1 VTSFGT
7 ERAVRCSVRCLLVT
21 LLAAACGGSSHA
33 VKPTPPVEEKPDPYM
48 EWHRSEPKSPTETFR
63 TTKFEP
69 PQQCG
74 QGPYR
79 MVVEASGAKF
89 SEGMSVSICTNHAF
103 KGSISYLTPQQWAK
117 KNESGFGFTQDKH
130 HEKCRVDGVGL
141 VTPVAAS
148 GGGAAKPT
156 TATKGKKADPGAAAA
171 PVAVELHGEVVTTS
185 SRCPNGQQQ
194 VSVINTDTIGM
205 PDSTSPVWGKG
216 RVVIEIW
223 SELPNDLAGA
233 SFLVQQRGVPDGV
246 TAETWKA
253 YREAHDAWFKG
264 YDDALARSRAAGH
277 KWTTYEQAKPTKQP
291 PAARAEVQTPRPSPN
306 ASWIP
311 GYWSDSDGWVWSAG
325 FWRVPKEDIE
335 QEKTV
340 EAPAP
345 PPVVKVEP
353 APQPEV
359 AYYTA
364 RRAVWTPG
372 YWMWNGAGYVWIA
385 GSWRIPE
392 ATGMTWVAP
401 TWRPS
406 RRGTSIYVPGGFV
419 RLRRR

>member
-1 VTSFGT
+1 MQLA
-7 ERAVRCSVRCLLVT
+7 RAVRYLVVTFLL
-21 LLAAACGGSSHA
+21 AACGGSSHA
-33 VKPTPPVEEKPDPYM
+33 PKKPVADEKPDPMM
-48 EWHRSEPKSPTETFR
+48 EWRDAEPKSPTEAFR
-63 TTKFEP
+63 TTKFQP

-79 MVVEASGAKF
+79 MVVDAAGAKH
-89 SEGMSVSICTNHAF
+89 SEGISVSICTTHEF
-103 KGSISYLTPQQWAK
+103 KGSVSYLTPGDYAK
-117 KNESGFGFTQDKH
+117 ANESGFGRSQDKH
-130 HEKCRVDGVGL
+130 HDKCRVDGVAL
-141 VTPVAAS
+141 VTPVAS
-148 GGGAAKPT
+148 GSSGSKPAAAGGRKS
-156 TATKGKKADPGAAAA
+156 DPAAAAA
-171 PVAVELHGEVVTTS
+171 PRAVELHGEIVATTMQ
-185 SRCPNGQQQ
+185 RCPSGQHEISL
-194 VSVINTDTIGM
+194 VNTDTIGSA
-205 PDSTSPVWGKG
+205 DGETPVWGKG

-223 SELPNDLAGA
+223 SELPNDLSGV
-233 SFLVQQRGVPDGV
+233 SFVVRQRGVPDHV
-246 TAETWKA
+246 AQHVWKE
-253 YREAHDAWFKG
+253 YREAHDAWWKL
-264 YDDALARSRAAGH
+264 YDDALARSRAQGH
-277 KWTTYEQAKPTKQP
+277 KWTTYEQPKATKQP
-291 PAARAEVQTPRPSPN
+291 PAARAEVSPPKPSPN
-306 ASWIP
+306 AAWIP

-345 PPVVKVEP
+345 PPVQKVEP

-364 RRAVWTPG
+364 RKAVWTPG

-392 ATGMTWVAP
+392 AAGMTWVAP

-419 RLRRR
+419 RIRRR

>member
-1 VTSFGT
+1 MG
-7 ERAVRCSVRCLLVT
+7 VRRLGVVIL
-21 LLAAACGGSSHA
+21 AACGGGSHA
-33 VKPTPPVEEKPDPYM
+33 KPKAPVEDIKPEPDPYM
-48 EWHRSEPKSPTETFR
+48 EWHAAEPKSPTQTFR

-89 SEGMSVSICTNHAF
+89 SEGMSVTICTNHAF
-103 KGSISYLTPQQWAK
+103 KGSLSYLTPQDRGRK
-117 KNESGFGFTQDKH
+117 SESGFGFTQDKH

-141 VTPVAAS
+141 VTPVAS
-148 GGGAAKPT
+148 GGGSSKPV
-156 TATKGKKADPGAAAA
+156 ASKGTRKADPGAVAA
-171 PVAVELHGEVVTTS
+171 PVAVELHGDIVTTT
-185 SRCPNGQQQ
+185 SRCPKGQQE
-194 VSVINTDTIGM
+194 VSVINTDTIGT
-205 PDSTSPVWGKG
+205 PDATSAVWGKG

-233 SFLVQQRGVPDGV
+233 AFFVQQRGVPDGV
-246 TAETWKA
+246 TSETWRA
-253 YREAHDAWFKG
+253 YRLAHDAWFEG

-277 KWTTYEQAKPTKQP
+277 KWTSYENAEATKQP
-291 PAARAEVQTPRPSPN
+291 PAARAEVQAPKPSQH
-306 ASWIP
+306 AAWIP
-311 GYWSDSDGWVWSAG
+311 GYWSDADGWVWSAG

-340 EAPAP
+340 EAPTP
-345 PPVVKVEP
+345 PPVHEVEA

-364 RRAVWTPG
+364 RKAVWTPG
-372 YWMWNGAGYVWIA
+372 YWMWNGAGYLWIV

-392 ATGMTWVAP
+392 TTGMTWVAP